1 MLGRGGITG
10 TSPWPKRPAEAEMK
24 ENKQGSKYGI
34 QDEGNERNRKKETK
48 KVNTKKKKKKK
59 KGGKKSSL
67 GEGNN
72 NNNNNFNPNKLKP

>member
-48 KVNTKKKKKKK
+48 KVNTKKKKEKKK
-59 KGGKKSSL
+59 RTEKKERAFARNVRARFL
-67 GEGNN
+67 YR
-72 NNNNNFNPNKLKP
+72 FV

>member
-48 KVNTKKKKKKK
+48 KVKAKKKKKKDRK
-59 KGGKKSSL
+59 KGKGLRSKRKSSL
-67 GEGNN
+67 SI
-72 NNNNNFNPNKLKP
+72 